1 MTSKPIVVGY
11 DGSPGARAALDF
23 AMQTA
28 RPAKL
33 AVTLVHAWSPS
44 PPPSP
49 FATGYSGPGDRE
61 LAAAGEAILAEGLD
75 RVRGSAVDLEVSGV
89 LARGAAATAL
99 LGSAEL
105 ASMLVVGSR
114 GLGGFSGLLLGSTG
128 LQVASHAT
136 CPVVVVRPPDPDIAP
151 GPEAGR
157 VVVGVD
163 GSPAAEAAL
172 AFALEQASWRGVGLT
187 AVLSLAI
194 PAFSGAGHP
203 GLTPQDVLLADSET
217 GRTLLTESLADWQV
231 KYPDVDIRT
240 HVDSRQAAQAL
251 MERSAGALL
260 LVVGSRGVGGFR
272 SLVLGSVSHS
282 VLHHAH
288 GPVAVVHQDN
298 LTP

>member
-23 AMQTA
+23 AVETA
-28 RPAKL
+28 RAGKL
-33 AVTLVHAWSPS
+33 AVTVVHAWSPS
-44 PPPSP
+44 LPQSR
-49 FATGYSGPGDRE
+49 FASGYSGPGDSE

-75 RVRGSAVDLEVSGV
+75 RAKGSGAHLEVSGV
-89 LARGAAATAL
+89 LARDPAASTL
-99 LGSAEL
+99 LESGDL
-105 ASMLVVGSR
+105 AHMLVVGSR
-114 GLGGFSGLLLGSTG
+114 GLGGFGGLLLGSTG
-128 LQVASHAT
+128 LQVATHAA
-136 CPVVVVRPPDPDIAP
+136 CPVVVVRPSDPHIAP

-163 GSPAAEAAL
+163 GSQVSEAAL
-172 AFALEQASWRGVGLT
+172 AFAAEQASWRGVGLT

-194 PAFSGAGHP
+194 PIFSGASHV

-217 GRTLLTESLADWQV
+217 GNALLNESLADWQV

-240 HVDSRQAAQAL
+240 RVDSGPAARAL
-251 MERSAGALL
+251 MDMSAGALL
-260 LVVGSRGVGGFR
+260 LVVGSRGLGGFR

-288 GPVAVVHQDN
+288 APVAVVHPQA
-298 LTP
+298 